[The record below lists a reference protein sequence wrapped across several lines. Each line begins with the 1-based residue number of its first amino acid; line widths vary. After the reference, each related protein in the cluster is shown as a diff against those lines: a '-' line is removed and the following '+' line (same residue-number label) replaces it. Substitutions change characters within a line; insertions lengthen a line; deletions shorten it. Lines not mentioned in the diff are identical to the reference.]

1 MITTR
6 ALRIALCAALLSVG
20 ALASGLG
27 GSALASATGPKVA
40 GPKIVVTPS
49 TKLRNGE
56 VVHIA
61 GSGFKP
67 GDTVFLVECL
77 RKAKG
82 ETGCKVA
89 NGIPPSKTI
98 TATGLLPRSTF
109 KVSTGKIGSG
119 TCGTT
124 KTNVSDCAV
133 SVGNA
138 AGGDSAVGDIT
149 FITPAKK

>member
-1 MITTR
+1 MIRTR
-6 ALRIALCAALLSVG
+6 GLRIGLCAAMLGVG
-20 ALASGLG
+20 ALAGGLG
-27 GSALASATGPKVA
+27 GSALAAAA

-49 TKLRNGE
+49 TNLRNGE
-56 VVHIA
+56 VVHIS

-89 NGIPPSKTI
+89 NGIPPNKTI
-98 TATGLLPRSTF
+98 TSTGLLPKSTF

-124 KTNVSDCAV
+124 KANVKDCAV

>member
-1 MITTR
+1 MVTIR
-6 ALRIALCAALLSVG
+6 ALRISVCAAMLGVGVLAGGLGGG
-20 ALASGLG
+20 ALAS
-27 GSALASATGPKVA
+27 AAT
-40 GPKIVVTPS
+40 PKIVVTPAANL
-49 TKLRNGE
+49 KNGE
-56 VVHIA
+56 EVHVS
-61 GSGFKP
+61 GTGFKP

-89 NGIPPSKTI
+89 NGIPPSETI
-98 TATGLLPRSTF
+98 TKTGLLPKSNF

-124 KTNVSDCAV
+124 KVNAKDCAV

-138 AGGDSAVGDIT
+138 TGGDSAVGDIT
-149 FITPAKK
+149 FAWPPKK

>member
-1 MITTR
+1 MITTK
-6 ALRIALCAALLSVG
+6 ALRIGLCAAMLGAG
-20 ALASGLG
+20 ALAGGLG
-27 GSALASATGPKVA
+27 GSALASAA

-49 TKLRNGE
+49 TNLRNGE
-56 VVHIA
+56 AVSIA

-82 ETGCKVA
+82 ENGCKVV

-98 TATGLLPRSTF
+98 TKTGLLPRSTF

-124 KTNVSDCAV
+124 KANVKDCAV

>member
-1 MITTR
+1 MITR
-6 ALRIALCAALLSVG
+6 AFRIGICAAVLGVG
-20 ALASGLG
+20 ALAGGLG
-27 GSALASATGPKVA
+27 GSALASAAGPKV
-40 GPKIVVTPS
+40 IVTPS
-49 TKLRNGE
+49 TNLRNGE
-56 VVHIA
+56 EVHVS

-77 RKAKG
+77 RNAKG
-82 ETGCKVA
+82 EAGCKVL

-98 TATGLLPRSTF
+98 TSTGLLPKTTF

-124 KTNVSDCAV
+124 TANLKDCAV

-138 AGGDSAVGDIT
+138 AGTDSAVGDIT
-149 FITPAKK
+149 FVKPTKK

>member
-1 MITTR
+1 MVTTR
-6 ALRIALCAALLSVG
+6 AIRVGLCTAMLGLGVVAGGLGGG
-20 ALASGLG
+20 ALAS
-27 GSALASATGPKVA
+27 AA
-40 GPKIVVTPS
+40 GPKIVVSPA
-49 TKLRNGE
+49 TKLKNGE
-56 VVHIA
+56 EVRVS

-82 ETGCKVA
+82 ETGCKVV

-98 TATGLLPRSTF
+98 TSTGLLPKSNF

-124 KTNVSDCAV
+124 KANATACAV

-138 AGGDSAVGDIT
+138 TGGDSAVGDIT
-149 FITPAKK
+149 FVVPAKK

>member
-1 MITTR
+1 MVTTR
-6 ALRIALCAALLSVG
+6 AFRIGLCATVLSVGVLAGGLGGG
-20 ALASGLG
+20 ALAS
-27 GSALASATGPKVA
+27 AA

-49 TKLRNGE
+49 TNLRNGE
-56 VVHIA
+56 QVHIS

-82 ETGCKVA
+82 ETGCKVV
-89 NGIPPSKTI
+89 NGIPPRKTI
-98 TATGLLPRSTF
+98 TSTGLLPKTTF
-109 KVSTGKIGSG
+109 RVSTGKIGSG

-124 KTNVSDCAV
+124 KTNVKDCAV
-133 SVGNA
+133 SIGNA